1 MVVAICCA
9 VGWAV
14 GRLGGRL
21 GGAPA
26 NRLQPGS
33 RLRGAGGALK
43 CVGCLRPFLTF
54 YQLDRLVVQIFIA

>member
-14 GRLGGRL
+14 GRL